1 MDDGKRMANTVWIK
15 DRKSN
20 ALEAAQYRSN
30 TMVQTNLGSSMVDS
44 PFLEWVIVRPAPLER
59 GPISLPQKVA
69 LQITYLTIT
78 LIFVGVAAWAGY
90 ITGA

>member
-30 TMVQTNLGSSMVDS
+30 TMVQTGMGSSMVDS
-44 PFLEWVIVRPAPLER
+44 PFLEWVTQRPQTLEWR
-59 GPISLPQKVA
+59 QIPLPQKIA
-69 LQITYLTIT
+69 QQITYLTIT
-78 LIFVGVAAWAGY
+78 LILVGVSARAGY
-90 ITGA
+90 VTGA